1 MLDHGTNLSAH
12 LDTLL
17 AEAPD
22 DARERERTAFDREID
37 PFGRSIV
44 LFGAGNMG
52 RRILARLREDGV
64 EPHALA
70 DNNPALWGKTID
82 GLPVLRPED
91 AAARFGRSA
100 AFIVTICNVWHN
112 FPDTR
117 AQLQGLG
124 CAKVLSV
131 LSFRWKHHDRFLPH
145 YRDDLPHKVLAH
157 AAAIRRVFSLWDDEP
172 SRREFVAQIQW
183 QLTGNYDDLT
193 PPAGRDAY
201 FDEAFFALKPD
212 EVVVDCGAF
221 DGDTLRTFL
230 RYRDLAFARYFALE
244 PDPDTF
250 AKLKTMA
257 EALPDEVRARI
268 QVLPYAVGGRRGRV
282 RFAAEGSLGSA
293 ISAHGEIEVEQV
305 TLDEL
310 SREPAP
316 TFVKM
321 DIEGAEIDALNGA
334 RRLITEGKTAFAA
347 CVYHAQDHLWSIP
360 LLISGINPR
369 LRYYLRPYMPE
380 GWDSVCYAIPPGR

>member
-1 MLDHGTNLSAH
+1 MQDHGTNLSAH

-17 AEAPD
+17 AETPD

-70 DNNPALWGKTID
+70 DNNPASWGKTID

-91 AAARFGRSA
+91 AATRFGRSA
-100 AFIVTICNVWHN
+100 AFIVTIYNRWHN

-117 AQLQGLG
+117 AQLQALG

-131 LSFRWKHHDRFLPH
+131 LSFRWKHHDSFLPH

-157 AAAIRRVFSLWDDEP
+157 AVAIRRAFDLWSDEP
-172 SRREFVAQIQW
+172 SRREFVAQVRFRLDGRLEG
-183 QLTGNYDDLT
+183 LTGPVSGEQYFLDDRV
-193 PPAGRDAY
+193 PPMDHEYFVDAGAY
-201 FDEAFFALKPD
+201 
-212 EVVVDCGAF
+212 

-230 RYRDLAFARYFALE
+230 RLRGSSFAEYLALE
-244 PDPDTF
+244 PDPGTF
-250 AKLKTMA
+250 AKLKSLA
-257 EALPDEVRARI
+257 ESLPDEIRRKI
-268 QVLPYAVGGRRGRV
+268 RVLPYAVGAQPGRV
-282 RFAAEGSLGSA
+282 RFAAEAHDGSA
-293 ISAHGEIEVEQV
+293 ISETGNVEVDLV
-305 TLDEL
+305 TLDGL
-310 SREPAP
+310 LPDLVA

-321 DIEGAEIDALNGA
+321 DIEGAEPDALKGA
-334 RRLITEGKTAFAA
+334 RQLITEGKTAFAV

-360 LLISGINPR
+360 LLINDMNPGF
-369 LRYYLRPYMPE
+369 RYYLRPHMAE
-380 GWDSVCYAIPPGR
+380 GWELVTYAVPSGR